1 MRFTTAN
8 KLTQSVQFK
17 KHSLSIPSAE
27 WIPVKAFLNIIGWS
41 KKIVKHIYDLIKLT
55 VYHLKPNHCLF
66 QLKRRHDVT

>member
-1 MRFTTAN
+1 MRFTTAY

-41 KKIVKHIYDLIKLT
+41 KKLLNIYTILQNLLYIT
-55 VYHLKPNHCLF
+55 
-66 QLKRRHDVT
+66 